1 VIGKEEKVLKAVRR
15 RISCD
20 FMKGM
25 PKSEHWEVV
34 TKEAELNS
42 GKFLKQT

>member
-1 VIGKEEKVLKAVRR
+1 MILRSDVTASYSKELVIGKEEKVLKAVRR

-25 PKSEHWEVV
+25 PKSEH
-34 TKEAELNS
+34 
-42 GKFLKQT
+42 